1 MTHDGSRRV
10 PALTALYAL
19 KYAAY
24 ILLCALI
31 ISPGLIGHRI
41 LCSAAAEALAVF
53 LATNALYPGFPA
65 CAYVLNSLALL
76 IGNVQCVVMLHGGS
90 YVSLQMLTNLGSLRG
105 LSGHGIL
112 YAASL
117 AAAALPALLPVRGF
131 RIPRPWNAALP
142 GFLAACILA
151 GLCLQGFYYS
161 PYAAAVSLARGACM
175 RASLA
180 RSVRDGLRKG
190 GAGASPFRKAGVGDR
205 IGPVPGTG
213 GTPNLIVVFT
223 EGLSENIIHDG
234 RGIMPNAARLERESV
249 SFRNYYNHTFATYM
263 GLSGQLHS
271 GYQQGNFS
279 RNMLPSLQ
287 SLLGDAGYRTCFINT
302 EPGNRDF
309 TEYLEALGFG
319 EVVSG
324 GELLGPAGSVSDRR
338 AYELLYERAAAMAG
352 EGEPFFIAIY
362 TFGTHASFD
371 SVDEVFGDGR
381 DPLLN
386 KFHNADAQLGRFLG
400 RLRGGGLAE
409 STVLVLTADHCTYA
423 DADFRSSF
431 PGYVRE
437 SPMCDRIPLIIHCG
451 GMAPREYDAG
461 GRNSL
466 CLAPTLLDLLGVSG
480 ENCFLGS
487 SLFGEADG
495 EYERTFQSLTTVL
508 RTDGGT
514 IRAPGMAERA
524 AFGRALGEYFVLAGT
539 GPGDGDR

>member
-76 IGNVQCVVMLHGGS
+76 IGNVQCVVMLLGGS

-117 AAAALPALLPVRGF
+117 AAAALPALLPVRGV
-131 RIPRPWNAALP
+131 RLTRAKYAALS

-161 PYAAAVSLARGACM
+161 SFAAAVSLARGACM

-190 GAGASPFRKAGVGDR
+190 GAGVSPFRKAGVGDR

-213 GTPNLIVVFT
+213 GTPNLIVVFS

-302 EPGNRDF
+302 EPGTRDF
-309 TEYLEALGFG
+309 TE
-319 EVVSG
+319 
-324 GELLGPAGSVSDRR
+324 
-338 AYELLYERAAAMAG
+338 
-352 EGEPFFIAIY
+352 
-362 TFGTHASFD
+362 
-371 SVDEVFGDGR
+371 
-381 DPLLN
+381 
-386 KFHNADAQLGRFLG
+386 
-400 RLRGGGLAE
+400 
-409 STVLVLTADHCTYA
+409 
-423 DADFRSSF
+423 
-431 PGYVRE
+431 
-437 SPMCDRIPLIIHCG
+437 
-451 GMAPREYDAG
+451 
-461 GRNSL
+461 
-466 CLAPTLLDLLGVSG
+466 
-480 ENCFLGS
+480 
-487 SLFGEADG
+487 
-495 EYERTFQSLTTVL
+495 
-508 RTDGGT
+508 
-514 IRAPGMAERA
+514 
-524 AFGRALGEYFVLAGT
+524 
-539 GPGDGDR
+539 